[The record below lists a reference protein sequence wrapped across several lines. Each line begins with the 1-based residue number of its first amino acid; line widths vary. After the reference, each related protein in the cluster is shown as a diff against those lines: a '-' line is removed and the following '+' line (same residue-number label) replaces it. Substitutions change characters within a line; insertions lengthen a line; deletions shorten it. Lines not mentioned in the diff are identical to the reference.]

1 MREAWVRAWQRVAR
15 AGDREGFG
23 GWIQSKSRSLSRRWL
38 QATLENDA
46 DARANRVCSSTATA
60 LAVPLQHRAAP
71 RWEPSLITQVFFR
84 FCGMPISARSGLPSS
99 SSIAPYTCSLS
110 IGLSFSKGFQHAT
123 SRSCLASFDI
133 VGLTMEMRD
142 GALSGNIVHTKETNN
157 SIVPLPLSELGN
169 G

>member
-1 MREAWVRAWQRVAR
+1 MDPVEVPLSP
-15 AGDREGFG
+15 GDGCKRLLKTTPMLERTGFVP
-23 GWIQSKSRSLSRRWL
+23 RRL
-38 QATLENDA
+38 A
-46 DARANRVCSSTATA
+46 A

-84 FCGMPISARSGLPSS
+84 FCGMPISARFGLPSS

-142 GALSGNIVHTKETNN
+142 GALSGNIVHAKETNN